1 MLETRDLTK
10 VYDNTILAV
19 NKLNLKVNP
28 GEIYVV
34 LGANGAGKSTTI
46 SMLLNFIDPT
56 SGTALVND
64 IEIPKFPLEAKKHLA
79 YVSENVELYRNFTAR
94 QNLEFFAKLGGRK
107 KITREELDETLARVG
122 LPEDAFK
129 RRVKTFSK
137 GMRQRLGIAIA
148 IIKGADAVLL
158 DEPTSGLDPK
168 GGADFLNLLRE
179 LRSEG
184 KAIFMSTHD
193 IFRAKEIADRIGI
206 LVGGNLVRELTRPR
220 NRSRG
225 PRTVI
230 PPLRSRIRIG
240 RRGCIDAGFDVQTGA
255 QSISLV
261 DTQFSLSNELS
272 APMVTS
278 GGRTRLVTI

>member
-19 NKLNLKVNP
+19 NELNLKIEP
-28 GEIYVV
+28 GEIYVI

-79 YVSENVELYRNFTAR
+79 CVSENVELYRNFTAR
-94 QNLEFFAKLGGRK
+94 QNLEFFTKLGGK
-107 KITREELDETLARVG
+107 KKVTRDELDATLARVG
-122 LPEDAFK
+122 LPEESFK

-148 IIKGADAVLL
+148 IMKGADAVLL

-179 LRSEG
+179 LRSER

-206 LVGGNLVRELTRPR
+206 LVQGNLVREL
-220 NRSRG
+220 SRQEIE
-225 PRTVI
+225 TEDLEALY
-230 PPLRSRIRIG
+230 LRFV
-240 RRGCIDAGFDVQTGA
+240 AGYESEEEVA
-255 QSISLV
+255 
-261 DTQFSLSNELS
+261 
-272 APMVTS
+272 
-278 GGRTRLVTI
+278 

>member
-19 NKLNLKVNP
+19 NELNLKIES
-28 GEIYVV
+28 GEIYVI

-94 QNLEFFAKLGGRK
+94 QNLEFFTKLGGK
-107 KITREELDETLARVG
+107 KKVTREELDATLARVG
-122 LPEDAFK
+122 LPEESFK

-148 IIKGADAVLL
+148 IMKGADAVLL

-179 LRSEG
+179 LKSEG

-206 LVGGNLVRELTRPR
+206 LVQGSLVREL
-220 NRSRG
+220 SRQE
-225 PRTVI
+225 I
-230 PPLRSRIRIG
+230 ESEDLEALYLRYV
-240 RRGCIDAGFDVQTGA
+240 AGYESEEEVA
-255 QSISLV
+255 
-261 DTQFSLSNELS
+261 
-272 APMVTS
+272 
-278 GGRTRLVTI
+278 

>member
-19 NKLNLKVNP
+19 NQLNLKVEA

-46 SMLLNFIDPT
+46 AMLLNFIDPT
-56 SGTALVND
+56 SGTAFVND

-94 QNLEFFAKLGGRK
+94 QNLEFFTKLGGK
-107 KITREELDETLARVG
+107 KKVTRDELDATLARVG
-122 LPEDAFK
+122 LPEESFK

-148 IIKGADAVLL
+148 IMKGADAVLL

-206 LVGGNLVRELTRPR
+206 LVAGNLVRELTR
-220 NRSRG
+220 G
-225 PRTVI
+225 EIETEDLEALY
-230 PPLRSRIRIG
+230 LRYV
-240 RRGCIDAGFDVQTGA
+240 AGYESEEEEVA
-255 QSISLV
+255 
-261 DTQFSLSNELS
+261 
-272 APMVTS
+272 
-278 GGRTRLVTI
+278 

>member
-10 VYDNTILAV
+10 IYNPNVVAV
-19 NKLNLKVNP
+19 NELNMKVAD

-46 SMLLNFIDPT
+46 AMFLNFIEPT
-56 SGTALVND
+56 SGTALIDD

-94 QNLEFFAKLGGRK
+94 QNLSFFAKLGGRK
-107 KITREELDETLARVG
+107 RVSNAELDATLERVG
-122 LPEDAFK
+122 LPAESFT

-148 IIKGADAVLL
+148 IMKDAQAVLL

-168 GGADFLNLLRE
+168 GGADFLKLLRE
-179 LRSEG
+179 LREEG
-184 KAIFMSTHD
+184 KAVFMSTHD

-206 LVGGNLVRELTRPR
+206 LVEGTLERELTREEIQ
-220 NRSRG
+220 
-225 PRTVI
+225 TADLEALYLHYV
-230 PPLRSRIRIG
+230 
-240 RRGCIDAGFDVQTGA
+240 AGYEIEAEQTD
-255 QSISLV
+255 S
-261 DTQFSLSNELS
+261 TE
-272 APMVTS
+272 
-278 GGRTRLVTI
+278 

>member
-19 NKLNLKVNP
+19 NELNLKIEP
-28 GEIYVV
+28 GEIYVI

-94 QNLEFFAKLGGRK
+94 QNLEFFTKLGGK
-107 KITREELDETLARVG
+107 TKVTRDELDATLARVG
-122 LPEDAFK
+122 LPEESFK

-148 IIKGADAVLL
+148 IMKGADAVLL

-179 LRSEG
+179 LKSER

-206 LVGGNLVRELTRPR
+206 LVQGSLVREL
-220 NRSRG
+220 SRQE
-225 PRTVI
+225 I
-230 PPLRSRIRIG
+230 ESEDLEALYLRYV
-240 RRGCIDAGFDVQTGA
+240 AGYEPEEEVA
-255 QSISLV
+255 
-261 DTQFSLSNELS
+261 
-272 APMVTS
+272 
-278 GGRTRLVTI
+278 

>member
-10 VYDNTILAV
+10 VYDNTIRAV
-19 NKLNLKVNP
+19 NELNLKIER
-28 GEIYVV
+28 GEIYVI

-94 QNLEFFAKLGGRK
+94 QNLEFFTKLGGK
-107 KITREELDETLARVG
+107 KKVTRDELDATLARVG
-122 LPEDAFK
+122 LPEESFK

-137 GMRQRLGIAIA
+137 GMRQRLGIAVA
-148 IIKGADAVLL
+148 IMKGADAILL

-193 IFRAKEIADRIGI
+193 IFRAKEIADRLGI
-206 LVGGNLVRELTRPR
+206 LVSGNLVREL
-220 NRSRG
+220 SRQEIE
-225 PRTVI
+225 TEDLEALY
-230 PPLRSRIRIG
+230 LRYV
-240 RRGCIDAGFDVQTGA
+240 AGYESEEEVA
-255 QSISLV
+255 
-261 DTQFSLSNELS
+261 
-272 APMVTS
+272 
-278 GGRTRLVTI
+278 

>member
-1 MLETRDLTK
+1 MLEIRDLTK
-10 VYDNTILAV
+10 VYNESVLAV
-19 NKLNLKVNP
+19 NQLNLKVDD

-46 SMLLNFIDPT
+46 SMLLNFIEPT
-56 SGTALVND
+56 NGTALVGD

-79 YVSENVELYRNFTAR
+79 YISENVELYRNFTAR
-94 QNLEFFAKLGGRK
+94 QNLSFFAKLGGRK
-107 KITREELDETLARVG
+107 RVSSKELDATLERVG
-122 LPEDAFK
+122 LPEEAFT

-148 IIKGADAVLL
+148 IMKDARAILL

-179 LRSEG
+179 LREEG

-206 LVGGNLVRELTRPR
+206 LVEGNLERELTREEILKENLEALYLQSVAQYDQEVSP
-220 NRSRG
+220 
-225 PRTVI
+225 TAD
-230 PPLRSRIRIG
+230 RIRKWHLQAIVESEPEK
-240 RRGCIDAGFDVQTGA
+240 DATK
-255 QSISLV
+255 
-261 DTQFSLSNELS
+261 
-272 APMVTS
+272 
-278 GGRTRLVTI
+278 

>member
-10 VYDNTILAV
+10 VYDNTIRAV
-19 NKLNLKVNP
+19 NELNLKIER
-28 GEIYVV
+28 GEIYVI

-94 QNLEFFAKLGGRK
+94 QNLEFFTKLGGK
-107 KITREELDETLARVG
+107 KKVTRDELDATLARVG
-122 LPEDAFK
+122 LPEESFK

-148 IIKGADAVLL
+148 IMKGADAVLL

-206 LVGGNLVRELTRPR
+206 LVGGNLVRELPR
-220 NRSRG
+220 QEIESEDLEALY
-225 PRTVI
+225 
-230 PPLRSRIRIG
+230 LRYV
-240 RRGCIDAGFDVQTGA
+240 AGYESEEEVA
-255 QSISLV
+255 
-261 DTQFSLSNELS
+261 
-272 APMVTS
+272 
-278 GGRTRLVTI
+278 

>member
-10 VYDNTILAV
+10 VYDNTIRAV
-19 NKLNLKVNP
+19 NELNLKIDR
-28 GEIYVV
+28 GEIYVI

-56 SGTALVND
+56 SGTAFVND

-94 QNLEFFAKLGGRK
+94 QNLEFFTKLGGK
-107 KITREELDETLARVG
+107 KKVTRDELDATLARVG
-122 LPEDAFK
+122 LPEESFK

-137 GMRQRLGIAIA
+137 GMRQRLGIAVA
-148 IIKGADAVLL
+148 IMKGADAILL

-193 IFRAKEIADRIGI
+193 IFRAKEIADRLGI
-206 LVGGNLVRELTRPR
+206 LVSGNLVREL
-220 NRSRG
+220 SRQEIE
-225 PRTVI
+225 TEDLEALY
-230 PPLRSRIRIG
+230 LRYV
-240 RRGCIDAGFDVQTGA
+240 AGYESEEEVA
-255 QSISLV
+255 
-261 DTQFSLSNELS
+261 
-272 APMVTS
+272 
-278 GGRTRLVTI
+278 

>member
-19 NKLNLKVNP
+19 NELNLKIEP
-28 GEIYVV
+28 GEIYVI

-94 QNLEFFAKLGGRK
+94 QNLEFFTKLGGK
-107 KITREELDETLARVG
+107 TKVTRDELDATLARVG
-122 LPEDAFK
+122 LPEESFK

-148 IIKGADAVLL
+148 IMKGADAVLL

-168 GGADFLNLLRE
+168 GGADFLNLMRE
-179 LRSEG
+179 LKSER

-206 LVGGNLVRELTRPR
+206 LVQGSLVREL
-220 NRSRG
+220 SRQE
-225 PRTVI
+225 I
-230 PPLRSRIRIG
+230 ESEDLEALYLRYV
-240 RRGCIDAGFDVQTGA
+240 AGYESEEEVA
-255 QSISLV
+255 
-261 DTQFSLSNELS
+261 
-272 APMVTS
+272 
-278 GGRTRLVTI
+278 

>member
-19 NKLNLKVNP
+19 NELNLKIEP
-28 GEIYVV
+28 GEIYVI

-94 QNLEFFAKLGGRK
+94 QNLEFFTKLGGK
-107 KITREELDETLARVG
+107 TKVTRDELDATLARVG
-122 LPEDAFK
+122 LPEESFK

-148 IIKGADAVLL
+148 IMKGADAVLL

-168 GGADFLNLLRE
+168 GGADFLNLMRE
-179 LRSEG
+179 LRSER

-206 LVGGNLVRELTRPR
+206 LVQGSLVREL
-220 NRSRG
+220 SRQE
-225 PRTVI
+225 I
-230 PPLRSRIRIG
+230 ESEDLEALYLRYV
-240 RRGCIDAGFDVQTGA
+240 AGYESEEEVA
-255 QSISLV
+255 
-261 DTQFSLSNELS
+261 
-272 APMVTS
+272 
-278 GGRTRLVTI
+278 

>member
-10 VYDNTILAV
+10 VYDNTIRAV
-19 NKLNLKVNP
+19 NELNLKIER
-28 GEIYVV
+28 GEIYVI

-94 QNLEFFAKLGGRK
+94 QNLEFFTKLGGK
-107 KITREELDETLARVG
+107 KKVTRDELDATLARVG
-122 LPEDAFK
+122 LPEESFK

-148 IIKGADAVLL
+148 IMKGADAVLL

-179 LRSEG
+179 LRCEG

-206 LVGGNLVRELTRPR
+206 LVGGNLVRELPR
-220 NRSRG
+220 QEIESEDLEALY
-225 PRTVI
+225 
-230 PPLRSRIRIG
+230 LRYV
-240 RRGCIDAGFDVQTGA
+240 AGYESEEEVA
-255 QSISLV
+255 
-261 DTQFSLSNELS
+261 
-272 APMVTS
+272 
-278 GGRTRLVTI
+278 

>member
-19 NKLNLKVNP
+19 NELNLKIEP
-28 GEIYVV
+28 GEIYVI

-94 QNLEFFAKLGGRK
+94 QNLEFFTKLGGK
-107 KITREELDETLARVG
+107 KKVTRDELDATLARVG
-122 LPEDAFK
+122 LPEESFK

-148 IIKGADAVLL
+148 IMKGADAVLL

-179 LRSEG
+179 LKSER

-206 LVGGNLVRELTRPR
+206 LVQGSLVREL
-220 NRSRG
+220 SRQE
-225 PRTVI
+225 I
-230 PPLRSRIRIG
+230 ESEDLEALYLRYV
-240 RRGCIDAGFDVQTGA
+240 AGYESEEEVA
-255 QSISLV
+255 
-261 DTQFSLSNELS
+261 
-272 APMVTS
+272 
-278 GGRTRLVTI
+278 